1 MGRDVSRD
9 KGGDQAA
16 WRDLVAR
23 LELPSTIDPADAPW
37 PDRENLTHPADG
49 DRQAGSASG
58 SSEQDDGDPGS
69 PGARTGRH
77 ARPGPADTPDARH
90 HAGNGHQAR
99 VSGPAHGSRGAD
111 AAPAGAPPAGGSRG
125 TDDSAA
131 DTSRQA
137 DAPQPEGSRAASADH
152 TSGRTPSGQDDSSR
166 APGSSQIRGQDD
178 SDQPGRSSQIRGHII
193 RPASF
198 VRDPEAGDPDRA
210 PAVPEHDLDVPTSPD
225 LGILD
230 FLDEQEDASDPDN
243 QYIPPPVPPLPTIDP
258 VAKGAWLALFGGPCY
273 LLLATILSWNVSG
286 WSELLAVAAFITGF
300 VILVARM
307 GDGPSRR
314 DGPDQGAV
322 V

>member
-1 MGRDVSRD
+1 VGRDVSRD

-37 PDRENLTHPADG
+37 PDRENLIHPAGG
-49 DRQAGSASG
+49 DRQDGAASG
-58 SSEQDDGDPGS
+58 SSEHDDGD

-77 ARPGPADTPDARH
+77 ARPGPADTPDAP
-90 HAGNGHQAR
+90 GQTGSGHPPR
-99 VSGPAHGSRGAD
+99 VSGPAHGSRQYD
-111 AAPAGAPPAGGSRG
+111 APPANGSRQ
-125 TDDSAA
+125 TDA
-131 DTSRQA
+131 DQ
-137 DAPQPEGSRAASADH
+137 
-152 TSGRTPSGQDDSSR
+152 TSGRTPSGQDDPSR
-166 APGSSQIRGQDD
+166 AAGSSQIRGQDD
-178 SDQPGRSSQIRGHII
+178 SDQPGRSSQPRGHII

-210 PAVPEHDLDVPTSPD
+210 PAPPEHDLEVPTSPD

-230 FLDEQEDASDPDN
+230 FLDEEEDPSDPDN
-243 QYIPPPVPPLPTIDP
+243 QYVPPPAPPLPTIDP

-273 LLLATILSWNVSG
+273 LLLATILNWNMSG

>member
-1 MGRDVSRD
+1 VGRDVSRD

-23 LELPSTIDPADAPW
+23 LELPSTIDPANIPW
-37 PDRENLTHPADG
+37 PDRENLTHSSGA
-49 DRQAGSASG
+49 DRQADSASG
-58 SSEQDDGDPGS
+58 ASEQDDGD

-77 ARPGPADTPDARH
+77 ARPGPADTPDDARH
-90 HAGNGHQAR
+90 AGGGHPPR
-99 VSGPAHGSRGAD
+99 VSGPAHGSHQTDALQAHGSRQGDAISADSSGGAD
-111 AAPAGAPPAGGSRG
+111 ADQTP
-125 TDDSAA
+125 
-131 DTSRQA
+131 
-137 DAPQPEGSRAASADH
+137 
-152 TSGRTPSGQDDSSR
+152 GRTRSGQDDPGR
-166 APGSSQIRGQDD
+166 GAGSSQIHGQDD
-178 SDQPGRSSQIRGHII
+178 ADHPGRSAQVRGHII

-198 VRDPEAGDPDRA
+198 VRDPDAGDPDRV
-210 PAVPEHDLDVPTSPD
+210 PAAPEHDLDVPTSPD

-230 FLDEQEDASDPDN
+230 FLDQEDDPSDPDN
-243 QYIPPPVPPLPTIDP
+243 QYIPPPVPPLPTVDP

-273 LLLATILSWNVSG
+273 LLLGTILNWNISG